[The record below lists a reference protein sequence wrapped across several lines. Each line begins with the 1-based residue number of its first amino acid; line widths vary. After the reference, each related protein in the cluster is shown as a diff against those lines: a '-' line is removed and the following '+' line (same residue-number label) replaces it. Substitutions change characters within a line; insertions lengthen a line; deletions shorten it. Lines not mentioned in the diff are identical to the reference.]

1 MNDERI
7 THQTDVKGEGDH
19 EAGREYQERTDHFV
33 RHADVQ
39 SYGERAKHDLE
50 DEEKGAELEEAR
62 RETKEIADYD
72 DV

>member
-7 THQTDVKGEGDH
+7 TNQTDVKGEGDH
-19 EAGREYQERTDHFV
+19 EAGREYQERTEHFV
-33 RHADVQ
+33 RHAAVQ
-39 SYGERAKHDLE
+39 QYGERAKRDLE
-50 DEEKGAELEEAR
+50 DDERGEELEKAR